1 MPGYC
6 WSMSLIGKLLNAKS
20 FLILML
26 LTASNMVLSGPLN
39 LHHPAPSPDGSKVCF
54 SYQGDLWIVS
64 AQGGKAQRLT
74 VHVGYDAY
82 PKWSPDGNFI
92 AFSSQRHGNYDVFV
106 IPATG
111 GIETRVTYY
120 SADDLVSG
128 WSSDSRRILFTSQR
142 DHPYQQVWEVPAG
155 GGRAKPL
162 TTIESFD
169 GRKSPDGVRL
179 LFTRGAVPYWRK
191 GYRGTAA
198 CDLFL
203 KDLTSGTIVSVTQS
217 PSSERDGF
225 WSPSGSEV
233 LFLSD
238 STGVYNLFKKNLVS
252 GQVTQLTNHR
262 LSISCLSVAQDASLA
277 AYELGGEIFLY
288 DFKTGQGRKLELEA
302 PAAAKTNTVE
312 HLTFDSGVSDFAIS
326 PDGKLLAFV
335 VHGDIFCRDLSGN
348 CQQQL
353 TSTAAN
359 ECDLIWSPDSKQ
371 LAFVSDRD
379 LVSDIYLARSTD
391 LSQSSLARSHD
402 REIAPFVKSAIT
414 KRVPLISPDQS
425 RLALIRGETELVI
438 KDIKKLTERVLTE
451 KGAITSLDWSPDG
464 RYIVFTRLDADWYS
478 QIYIGDSESG
488 AIYRISDAAG
498 SYNEPRFSADGRLVY
513 YVNDNDLH
521 YLYLERRLAE
531 MTFIERQ
538 EYAEKNVT
546 KNALGLPTVMIDFD
560 GITDRDVQLTHQG
573 NIESTVMAPNSAT
586 LVYITSVGQIERV
599 NLDGSDQKVVVS
611 NLPSP
616 SGLQFSPR
624 GEIVYVRDGKGRI
637 QSINLQDGTATPL
650 LISGEMDIDRKQE
663 MMHVFDQVWA
673 TLKAYFY
680 DPEMHGVDWD
690 GIRETYLP
698 RAQAATEPNDIYD
711 IISEMTGELDCS
723 HIMIWRDKP
732 RIGETG
738 MLGIVPDYE
747 DNSAGLKVKYILS
760 GSPATRLSSELR
772 LEDKITAVEGKKL
785 NANVDYYEAFENT
798 VGTEIKLDIF
808 SRDGISRSV
817 LTTPV
822 SAEECYSFEYRD
834 NLAGTRSLVDN
845 LSNKRL
851 AYIHL
856 KQMDNDGMNGF
867 ENELAQQ
874 LDGKKGLILDIRG
887 NVGGNNHE
895 ELLECLSRKPYVAH
909 KTRSG
914 DIGQD
919 AHGAITTPIVLL
931 TDENTTS
938 DAEIFA
944 LGFRELGLG
953 TIMGTTTYGA
963 VVGAKYYSLVNGW
976 RLGVPTVGWYS
987 LKGEALENKGV
998 APDIVVS
1005 RDPSR
1010 LERGEDNQLEEAVKY
1025 LTSKIK

>member
-1 MPGYC
+1 MLGYG
-6 WSMSLIGKLLNAKS
+6 WSMSLIGKLLSARV
-20 FLILML
+20 FLILVL
-26 LTASNMVLSGPLN
+26 LTVSSTVLSGPLN

-64 AQGGKAQRLT
+64 AQGGKAQRMT

-92 AFSSQRHGNYDVFV
+92 AFSSQRYGNYDVFV
-106 IPATG
+106 IPAIG
-111 GIETRVTYY
+111 GIETRVTYH

-128 WSSDSRRILFTSQR
+128 WSADSRRILFTSQR
-142 DHPYQQVWEVPAG
+142 DHPYQQVWEVSAI

-169 GRKSPDGVRL
+169 GRKSPDGTRL

-203 KDLTSGTIVSVTQS
+203 KDLTSGTIVSVTQA
-217 PSSERDGF
+217 PSNERDGF

-238 STGVYNLFKKNLVS
+238 STGVYSLFKKNLVS

-262 LSISCLSVAQDASLA
+262 LSISHLSVAQDASLA

-302 PAAAKTNTVE
+302 SAAAKTNAVE
-312 HLTFDSGVSDFAIS
+312 HVTFDSDVSNFAIS
-326 PDGKLLAFV
+326 PDGKLLAYV

-348 CQQQL
+348 YQQQL
-353 TSTAAN
+353 TSDAAN
-359 ECDLIWSPDSKQ
+359 ERDLFWSPDSKQ

-379 LVSDIYLARSTD
+379 LVCDIYLARSTD

-402 REIAPFVKSAIT
+402 CEIAPFVKSDLT

-425 RLALIRGETELVI
+425 KLAFIRGETELVI

-464 RYIVFTRLDADWYS
+464 RYIVFTRIDADWHS
-478 QIYIGDSESG
+478 QVYIGDSESG
-488 AIYRISDAAG
+488 AIYKISDEAG
-498 SYNEPRFSADGRLVY
+498 SYDDPRFSADGRLVY

-531 MTFIERQ
+531 MAFFERQ
-538 EYAEKNVT
+538 EYAEKNAT
-546 KNALGLPTVMIDFD
+546 KNALGLPTVMIDFE
-560 GITDRDVQLTHQG
+560 GIADRDVQLTHQG
-573 NIESTVMAPNSAT
+573 NIESTVMSPNSST
-586 LVYITSVGQIERV
+586 LLYITSAGQIERV
-599 NLDGSDQKVVVS
+599 NLDGSDQRVVTS
-611 NLPSP
+611 TLPSP

-637 QSINLQDGTATPL
+637 QSVNLQDGTATPL

-663 MMHVFDQVWA
+663 MTHVFDQVWA
-673 TLKAYFY
+673 TLKVHFY
-680 DPEMHGVDWD
+680 DPTMHGVDWN
-690 GIRETYLP
+690 GIRETYLL
-698 RAQAATEPNDIYD
+698 RVQAATESNDLYD
-711 IISEMTGELDCS
+711 IISEMIGELDCS

-732 RIGETG
+732 KVGETG
-738 MLGIVPDYE
+738 MLGILPDYD

-817 LTTPV
+817 LITPV
-822 SAEECYSFEYRD
+822 SAEDCYDFEYRD
-834 NLAGTRSLVDN
+834 NLARTRRLVDN
-845 LSNKRL
+845 LSNKKL

-874 LDGKKGLILDIRG
+874 LDGKQGLILDIRG

-895 ELLECLSRKPYVAH
+895 KLLECLSRKPYVTH
-909 KTRSG
+909 KTRDG

-919 AHGAITTPIVLL
+919 ARGAITMPIVLL

-963 VVGAKYYSLVNGW
+963 VVGAKYYLLVNGW

-987 LKGEALENKGV
+987 LKGEALENNGV
-998 APDIVVS
+998 APDIVVT
-1005 RDPSR
+1005 RDLSR

>member
-1 MPGYC
+1 MLGYG

-20 FLILML
+20 FLILMFL
-26 LTASNMVLSGPLN
+26 AAPNTVLSGPLN

-92 AFSSQRHGNYDVFV
+92 AFSSQRYGNYDVFV
-106 IPATG
+106 IPATS

-120 SADDLVSG
+120 SADDLVSS
-128 WSSDSRRILFTSQR
+128 WTADSRRILFTSRR

-155 GGRAKPL
+155 GGRAKPV
-162 TTIESFD
+162 TTIESFA
-169 GRKSPDGVRL
+169 GRKSPDGARL

-198 CDLFL
+198 CDLYL
-203 KDLTSGTIVSVTQS
+203 KDLTSGTIVGVTQAT
-217 PSSERDGF
+217 SSERDGF

-252 GQVTQLTNHR
+252 DRVTQLTNHR
-262 LSISCLSVAQDASLA
+262 LSISYLSVAQDASLA

-302 PAAAKTNTVE
+302 PSAAKTNAVE
-312 HLTFDSGVSDFAIS
+312 HVTFDSGVGDFAIS
-326 PDGKLLAFV
+326 PDGKLLAYV

-348 CQQQL
+348 YQQQL
-353 TSTAAN
+353 TSSSAN
-359 ECDLIWSPDSKQ
+359 ERDLIWSPDSKQ

-379 LVSDIYLARSTD
+379 LVCDIYLARSTD

-402 REIAPFVKSAIT
+402 REIAPFVKSDLT
-414 KRVPLISPDQS
+414 KRLPLISPDQS
-425 RLALIRGETELVI
+425 KLAFIRGETELVI

-464 RYIVFTRLDADWYS
+464 RYTVFTRLDADWYS

-488 AIYRISDAAG
+488 AIYKISDAAG
-498 SYNEPRFSADGRLVY
+498 SYNDPRFSADGRLVY

-531 MTFIERQ
+531 MAFFERQ

-560 GITDRDVQLTHQG
+560 GIADRDVQLTHQG
-573 NIESTVMAPNSAT
+573 NIESTVMSPNSST
-586 LVYITSVGQIERV
+586 LVYITSAGQIERV
-599 NLDGSDQKVVVS
+599 NLDGSDQKVVNS
-611 NLPSP
+611 ALLSP

-673 TLKAYFY
+673 TLKAHFY
-680 DPEMHGVDWD
+680 DPTMHGVDWNN
-690 GIRETYLP
+690 IREIYLP
-698 RAQAATEPNDIYD
+698 RAQAATESNDIYD
-711 IISEMTGELDCS
+711 IITEMTGELDCS
-723 HIMIWRDKP
+723 HIIIWRDKP
-732 RIGETG
+732 RTGETG
-738 MLGIVPDYE
+738 MLGILPDYE

-760 GSPATRLSSELR
+760 GSPAARLSSELR

-785 NANVDYYEAFENT
+785 SANVDYYEAFENT

-817 LTTPV
+817 LITPV
-822 SAEECYSFEYRD
+822 DAEECYDFEYRD
-834 NLAGTRSLVDN
+834 NLTRTRSLVHN
-845 LSNKRL
+845 LSNKKL

-895 ELLECLSRKPYVAH
+895 ELLESLSRKPYVTH
-909 KTRSG
+909 KTRAG
-914 DIGQD
+914 AIGQD
-919 AHGAITTPIVLL
+919 ARGAITTPIVLL

-953 TIMGTTTYGA
+953 AIIGTTTYGA

-976 RLGVPTVGWYS
+976 KLGVPTVGWYN

-998 APDIVVS
+998 TPDIVVA
-1005 RDPSR
+1005 RDLSR

-1025 LTSKIK
+1025 LTGKIK